1 MARWCSLTSL
11 LLAAL
16 GLPSLAHAQSPP
28 AYDPA
33 VTPAGWSH
41 SGAAYAGQK
50 AKVRS
55 YGPQGPLAAGP
66 GRAIYEELPDDTGWL
81 YQDAPIDRFLKETF
95 RHAYFRVDYLNWSL
109 SDPGNNLIGSDTA
122 IIGLDEIQSGLDATG
137 NILVNDLLT
146 NSFAYPNGGD
156 PVAPD
161 PFIFQPFIDPLI
173 PFQVSNPADN
183 NQSLIAVVQP
193 SMRDVRNDNNNGIR
207 GTFGID
213 IANSGALE
221 FSVFAL
227 QTSIAPIQRSPNFQF
242 DIYDSDGDGVFEE
255 FFGTQTIIGEFD
267 RDGDG
272 VSDEVVPDFEAFAIP
287 ILIDGAV
294 PQPALVNP
302 GREGGQ
308 PDLGANDNDLPA
320 SLPPITN
327 PLSPGTELD
336 PETSDPNDTRVIPG
350 RGDNFRIVWD
360 LGYNASLKTA
370 VWGSETSFL
379 FNTWDPGSNLSL
391 RPLVGFRYFR
401 FAENFNQ
408 SGAYS
413 FATTNQNGQ
422 PTTVAVARQINA
434 NTVNNL
440 YGPQVGFRAELPSRW
455 FTIGVTPKVMLGVND
470 YRAQLATQNILSPT
484 DVDQFITE
492 TSNTFGVLG
501 DLEAYTSLH
510 LNEYVSLRVGYNLM
524 WAGIL
529 TRPYD
534 NIIYNARTV
543 QTPGPNGTIL
553 NTYESDFRQD
563 VKFSGALIQGL
574 NVGGEI
580 RY

>member
-1 MARWCSLTSL
+1 MVNMARWCSLTSL

-41 SGAAYAGQK
+41 SGTAYAGQK

-66 GRAIYEELPDDTGWL
+66 GRTIYEELPDDTGWL

-122 IIGLDEIQSGLDATG
+122 IIGLDQIQSGLDANG
-137 NILVNDLLT
+137 NPLVNDLL
-146 NSFAYPNGGD
+146 NNPFAYPNG
-156 PVAPD
+156 ATD

-183 NQSLIAVVQP
+183 NQSLISVVQP
-193 SMRDVRNDNNNGIR
+193 SMREVRNDSNNGIR

-213 IANSGALE
+213 IANSGSLE

-227 QTSIAPIQRSPNFQF
+227 QTSIAPIERSPRFQF
-242 DIYDSDGDGVFEE
+242 DIYDSNGNGVFEE
-255 FFGTQTIIGEFD
+255 FFDGQTVLGEFD

-272 VSDEVVPDFEAFAIP
+272 ITDEVVPDFQAIAIP
-287 ILIDGAV
+287 ILIDGQV
-294 PQPALVNP
+294 PQPGLNNNNP
-302 GREGGQ
+302 NPDPGLDQ
-308 PDLGANDNDLPA
+308 PT

-336 PETSDPNDTRVIPG
+336 PETANINDTRVVPG

-413 FATTNQNGQ
+413 FPTTDQNGQ
-422 PTTVAVARQINA
+422 PITAAVARQINA

-440 YGPQVGFRAELPSRW
+440 YGPQIGFRAELPSRW

-501 DLEAYTSLH
+501 DLEAYTALH

-543 QTPGPNGTIL
+543 QTAGPNGTIL

-563 VKFSGALIQGL
+563 VQFSGALIQGL